1 MNERDEFLRDRL
13 QPERPSARPA
23 PAPPPPPVASR
34 LSLIHIS

>member
-23 PAPPPPPVASR
+23 PAPPPPP
-34 LSLIHIS
+34 

>member
-23 PAPPPPPVASR
+23 PEA
-34 LSLIHIS
+34 LSLIHI

>member
-23 PAPPPPPVASR
+23 PAPPPP
-34 LSLIHIS
+34 

>member
-23 PAPPPPPVASR
+23 PAPPPPPVAS
-34 LSLIHIS
+34 HP